1 MKYRLLANS
10 GLFVSEL
17 CLGTMTF
24 GGKGIWHV
32 VGTLGQKEA
41 DSIVGRA
48 IDAGINFI
56 DTANAYSDGESEI
69 ILGKA
74 LGPKRKD
81 VILATKVMSRMG
93 EGPNDIGLSRVHILE
108 QVEQSLKRLG
118 TDYIDLY
125 QIHGYDPFTPME
137 DILRTLDDIVRS
149 GKVRYI
155 GCSNL
160 TAWQLM
166 KAQGISRFTGLEPF
180 QCIQSYYS
188 VANREIERE
197 IVPVLKDQNIGLL
210 VWSPLS
216 GGYLSGKFTRQGI
229 ADEGARRA
237 SFDFPP
243 LDKEKTFDIVE
254 LMGEFAEARN
264 VSVAQIALAWLLHQ
278 DHVTSAIIGV
288 KSIEQLDDNI
298 QAVGLQLTWDEL
310 KQLDEISKLSVEYPG
325 WNQYPA
331 WPADRAPGDK

>member
-24 GGKGIWHV
+24 GGKGFWSV
-32 VGTLGQKEA
+32 VGKLEQKEA
-41 DSIVGRA
+41 DVLVDRA
-48 IDAGINFI
+48 INAGINFF
-56 DTANAYSDGESEI
+56 DTANAYSDGESEV
-69 ILGKA
+69 ILGRA
-74 LGPKRKD
+74 LGTKRKD

-93 EGPNDIGLSRVHILE
+93 EGPNEMGLSRVHILQ

-118 TDYIDLY
+118 TDYIDIY

-137 DILRTLDDIVRS
+137 DTLRTLDDLVRS

-166 KAQGISRFTGLEPF
+166 KALDISRFSGLEPF

-188 VANREIERE
+188 IACRDIERE
-197 IVPVLKDQNIGLL
+197 IVPLLEDQDVGLL

-216 GGYLSGKFTRQGI
+216 GGFLSGKFTRQGVS
-229 ADEGARRA
+229 DESARRA

-243 LDKEKTFDIVE
+243 LDKEKTYDVIEV
-254 LMGEFAEARN
+254 MGKIAEAHH

-278 DHVTSAIIGV
+278 DYVTSVIIGV
-288 KSIEQLDDNI
+288 KTLEQLEDNI
-298 QAVGLQLTWDEL
+298 QAIELQLNQDEL
-310 KQLDEISKLSVEYPG
+310 IQLDEVSKLPGEYPG

-331 WPADRAPGDK
+331 WPSDRVPGDQ